1 MKLESRVSNKRDR
14 ISWLLREVSLPPHG
28 SPERAKLE
36 KEIPELESLRD
47 GPVTPADYQTLV
59 YGNPIHELTAEEWS
73 LTPELFRPP
82 PEAE

>member
-1 MKLESRVSNKRDR
+1 MSMEQDYESWRKQ
-14 ISWLLREVSLPPHG
+14 EVSLPPHG

-36 KEIPELESLRD
+36 DLIPTLVSLRD
-47 GPVTPADYQTLV
+47 GPVTPSDYQTLV

-82 PEAE
+82 PGAE